1 MTCCA
6 RELMTSRPNPGPM
19 AASPPSDL
27 AARLAQIERE
37 LRDLH
42 LRVVALERLL
52 GAGEL
57 HPQDQSTVQKKV
69 TYDWQT

>member
-1 MTCCA
+1 
-6 RELMTSRPNPGPM
+6 MTSGPNPGPM
-19 AASPPSDL
+19 GASVPPDL
-27 AARLAQIERE
+27 ATRLAQIERE

-42 LRVVALERLL
+42 LRVVALERML

>member
-1 MTCCA
+1 
-6 RELMTSRPNPGPM
+6 MTSGPNPGPM
-19 AASPPSDL
+19 AASVPSDL
-27 AARLAQIERE
+27 AARLTQIERE

-42 LRVVALERLL
+42 ARVVALERML